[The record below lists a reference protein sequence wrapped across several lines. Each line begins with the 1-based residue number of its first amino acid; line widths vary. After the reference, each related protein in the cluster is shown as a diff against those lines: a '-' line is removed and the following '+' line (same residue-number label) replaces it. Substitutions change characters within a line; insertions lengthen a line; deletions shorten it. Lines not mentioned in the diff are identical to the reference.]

1 MQNRSTHSD
10 AYFAAALTFDPQEHT
25 TLALITGLQKHEISN
40 ICVRLRHSQDYTAL
54 PMLLPALLLEG
65 RVDSTT
71 RRVVESHQEIYDV
84 EQVTGLLTTW
94 DLPSGSGRESSSP
107 KLWGTQDFQDF
118 NRVTW
123 QLTSV
128 SAKLAY
134 CTYNCQVHL
143 PMLDELDQIDQELVN
158 GSPPGR
164 QPDLQ
169 RVNAC
174 LQANNAFLRARLQA
188 TSVRATYL
196 SQRAQAQ
203 VQTVS
208 RTQLHRTDPI
218 LTSSRG

>member
-1 MQNRSTHSD
+1 MSTSGRNGSSWYQRRLSH
-10 AYFAAALTFDPQEHT
+10 F
-25 TLALITGLQKHEISN
+25 LQ
-40 ICVRLRHSQDYTAL
+40 L
-54 PMLLPALLLEG
+54 
-65 RVDSTT
+65 
-71 RRVVESHQEIYDV
+71 
-84 EQVTGLLTTW
+84 EQVLSECSGAGKICLINKAQFRPVSGSTEGKSSVLTTW

-143 PMLDELDQIDQELVN
+143 PMLDELDQINQELVN
-158 GSPPGR
+158 GSSPGR

-169 RVNAC
+169 RVHAC